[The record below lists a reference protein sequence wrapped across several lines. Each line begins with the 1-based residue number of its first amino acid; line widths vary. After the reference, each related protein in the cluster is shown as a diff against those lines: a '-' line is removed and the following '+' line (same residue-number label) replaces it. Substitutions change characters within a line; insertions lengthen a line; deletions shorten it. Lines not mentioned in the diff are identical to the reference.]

1 MAYQLEVATKAK
13 AGYVEYPGGPK
24 CGNCKY
30 LEGSMCAKFGFTVSK
45 KDGCCNYWESAD
57 GRGKD
62 YQAELEKEGVGIPN
76 PGGPLAKYLE
86 EED

>member
-1 MAYQLEVATKAK
+1 
-13 AGYVEYPGGPK
+13 
-24 CGNCKY
+24 
-30 LEGSMCAKFGFTVSK
+30 MCAKFGFTVSK

-86 EED
+86 EEE